1 MRDDDDDDDDDAR
14 TLAGSARA
22 EKWSPRAAVTPPPPP
37 LALRAA
43 MRARYATTF
52 VERLDDGHARDARER
67 PIEWL
72 ERECER
78 VYDAKY
84 ENDARARRG
93 TTREDGGA
101 AGRRDANANANEEDE
116 TTTTFGDFA
125 YGRWARTLGVKSLV
139 EKHAWEVMCN
149 AEAARKSKTSEC
161 AELFCAFVRRA
172 YDDDAL
178 LFFLYCRRWLKY
190 ECALMARRGERVMR
204 TDDLGRARAEKGR
217 ANHIDAGVHACDVS
231 LDAKQATTVVRSI
244 FYGVTSEGERRDASF
259 LYATV
264 CAMIEDAFSADAT
277 ASWATR
283 SDVDGADA
291 TKAVIRIDGYRL
303 LKMLLSVFVDTT
315 PPADA
320 FVGKPIK
327 TQSKASRREAAT
339 RDLSSAM
346 ETVEVRPKPKLPPA
360 AVATAKPEPSPT
372 PSAEATKEIALYH
385 ATLRAAVTDAVG
397 KYAAALFPKEVPKQ
411 SIDEAQTK
419 LDALAQDLLTKI
431 IDDDA
436 EIVDE
441 APMACKSYARAKES
455 IRQGLGTPGAESPAV
470 GASSTRD
477 VARAILATPAIKRA
491 VEPMLK
497 LAVQSVKTM
506 SATNRPVP
514 VPRMDRE
521 PEPSL

>member
-1 MRDDDDDDDDDAR
+1 MHA
-14 TLAGSARA
+14 AGLQRSAAVLRA
-22 EKWSPRAAVTPPPPP
+22 PFLRAHRRASPRAVAMAAAVTNADTAFTDHSSQSNYP
-37 LALRAA
+37 
-43 MRARYATTF
+43 T
-52 VERLDDGHARDARER
+52 
-67 PIEWL
+67 
-72 ERECER
+72 
-78 VYDAKY
+78 AKVTHTAF
-84 ENDARARRG
+84 DVDVDFDSR
-93 TTREDGGA
+93 TI
-101 AGRRDANANANEEDE
+101 AGRVVLSVLASNDVDELVLDTRDLAI
-116 TTTTFGDFA
+116 
-125 YGRWARTLGVKSLV
+125 
-139 EKHAWEVMCN
+139 EKCV
-149 AEAARKSKTSEC
+149 
-161 AELFCAFVRRA
+161 
-172 YDDDAL
+172 
-178 LFFLYCRRWLKY
+178 
-190 ECALMARRGERVMR
+190 
-204 TDDLGRARAEKGR
+204 
-217 ANHIDAGVHACDVS
+217 
-231 LDAKQATTVVRSI
+231 
-244 FYGVTSEGERRDASF
+244 
-259 LYATV
+259 
-264 CAMIEDAFSADAT
+264 
-277 ASWATR
+277 
-283 SDVDGADA
+283 VDGADA

>member
-1 MRDDDDDDDDDAR
+1 
-14 TLAGSARA
+14 
-22 EKWSPRAAVTPPPPP
+22 
-37 LALRAA
+37 

-84 ENDARARRG
+84 EDDARALRG
-93 TTREDGGA
+93 TAREDGGT
-101 AGRRDANANANEEDE
+101 AGGRDANANANDEDG

-172 YDDDAL
+172 YDDEAL
-178 LFFLYCRRWLKY
+178 LFFLYCRRWLKH
-190 ECALMARRGERVMR
+190 ECALMERRGERVMR
-204 TDDLGRARAEKGR
+204 TDDLGRARAAKGR

-244 FYGVTSEGERRDASF
+244 FYGVVSEGERRDASF

-283 SDVDGADA
+283 SDVEGAGA
-291 TKAVIRIDGYRL
+291 TKTVIRIDGYRL

-320 FVGKPIK
+320 FVGNPIEAKSK
-327 TQSKASRREAAT
+327 TSRREAAA
-339 RDLSSAM
+339 RDLNSAM
-346 ETVEVRPKPKLPPA
+346 EAMEVQPKPKLPPA
-360 AVATAKPEPSPT
+360 AAAAAKQEPSPT
-372 PSAEATKEIALYH
+372 PSAEATNEIALYH
-385 ATLRAAVTDAVG
+385 ATLRAAVTEAVG

-477 VARAILATPAIKRA
+477 VARAILAAPAIKRA

-497 LAVQSVKTM
+497 VAVQSVKM
-506 SATNRPVP
+506 ASATNRPVP

>member
-1 MRDDDDDDDDDAR
+1 MLAPLARVARRAMEARTRASSPRASPRASSAARAVATASREDDGRGRVVVVGGGAAGVACARALAATREVTLFDGGRAPGGRASTREGRRGAWEHGARFVDVERERERERDDDDDDAADAWMR
-14 TLAGSARA
+14 D
-22 EKWSPRAAVTPPPPP
+22 
-37 LALRAA
+37 
-43 MRARYATTF
+43 RAR
-52 VERLDDGHARDARER
+52 EG
-67 PIEWL
+67 
-72 ERECER
+72 
-78 VYDAKY
+78 
-84 ENDARARRG
+84 
-93 TTREDGGA
+93 
-101 AGRRDANANANEEDE
+101 
-116 TTTTFGDFA
+116 
-125 YGRWARTLGVKSLV
+125 
-139 EKHAWEVMCN
+139 
-149 AEAARKSKTSEC
+149 
-161 AELFCAFVRRA
+161 AFVRWEGAVVALRGGRA
-172 YDDDAL
+172 VKKRLGARRTATPSFGAVAKAL
-178 LFFLYCRRWLKY
+178 LEKVDLR
-190 ECALMARRGERVMR
+190 ASARVVGF
-204 TDDLGRARAEKGR
+204 
-217 ANHIDAGVHACDVS
+217 DA
-231 LDAKQATTVVRSI
+231 
-244 FYGVTSEGERRDASF
+244 
-259 LYATV
+259 
-264 CAMIEDAFSADAT
+264 
-277 ASWATR
+277 
-283 SDVDGADA
+283 SDVDGAGA

-477 VARAILATPAIKRA
+477 VARAILAAPAIKRA

-497 LAVQSVKTM
+497 VAVQSVKMT

>member
-1 MRDDDDDDDDDAR
+1 
-14 TLAGSARA
+14 
-22 EKWSPRAAVTPPPPP
+22 
-37 LALRAA
+37 
-43 MRARYATTF
+43 
-52 VERLDDGHARDARER
+52 
-67 PIEWL
+67 
-72 ERECER
+72 
-78 VYDAKY
+78 
-84 ENDARARRG
+84 
-93 TTREDGGA
+93 
-101 AGRRDANANANEEDE
+101 
-116 TTTTFGDFA
+116 
-125 YGRWARTLGVKSLV
+125 
-139 EKHAWEVMCN
+139 
-149 AEAARKSKTSEC
+149 
-161 AELFCAFVRRA
+161 
-172 YDDDAL
+172 
-178 LFFLYCRRWLKY
+178 
-190 ECALMARRGERVMR
+190 MR

-419 LDALAQDLLTKI
+419 LDALAQDLLKKI

-436 EIVDE
+436 EIGSCNGSPTAAALPSGLPGALESRLGKCCGGGSSGRVSGRV
-441 APMACKSYARAKES
+441 AYLRPMCLQKKGGVPRARTQRASAHLGGWALRKPLVLVVPEIRARAPE
-455 IRQGLGTPGAESPAV
+455 GEWGEGELVLVV
-470 GASSTRD
+470 G
-477 VARAILATPAIKRA
+477 
-491 VEPMLK
+491 VEPLELLVDDDHGDRSRRNK
-497 LAVQSVKTM
+497 PPTHTGEGAV
-506 SATNRPVP
+506 R
-514 VPRMDRE
+514 
-521 PEPSL
+521 

>member
-1 MRDDDDDDDDDAR
+1 MRDDDDDDDDAR

-172 YDDDAL
+172 YDDEAL

-190 ECALMARRGERVMR
+190 ECALMARRGERV
-204 TDDLGRARAEKGR
+204 LSLI
-217 ANHIDAGVHACDVS
+217 HI
-231 LDAKQATTVVRSI
+231 
-244 FYGVTSEGERRDASF
+244 
-259 LYATV
+259 
-264 CAMIEDAFSADAT
+264 
-277 ASWATR
+277 
-283 SDVDGADA
+283 
-291 TKAVIRIDGYRL
+291 
-303 LKMLLSVFVDTT
+303 
-315 PPADA
+315 
-320 FVGKPIK
+320 
-327 TQSKASRREAAT
+327 
-339 RDLSSAM
+339 
-346 ETVEVRPKPKLPPA
+346 
-360 AVATAKPEPSPT
+360 
-372 PSAEATKEIALYH
+372 
-385 ATLRAAVTDAVG
+385 
-397 KYAAALFPKEVPKQ
+397 
-411 SIDEAQTK
+411 
-419 LDALAQDLLTKI
+419 
-431 IDDDA
+431 
-436 EIVDE
+436 
-441 APMACKSYARAKES
+441 
-455 IRQGLGTPGAESPAV
+455 
-470 GASSTRD
+470 
-477 VARAILATPAIKRA
+477 
-491 VEPMLK
+491 
-497 LAVQSVKTM
+497 
-506 SATNRPVP
+506 
-514 VPRMDRE
+514 
-521 PEPSL
+521 